1 MSLPRKIKNFN
12 LFNDGQNYVG
22 QVAEIVLPKLTTK
35 MEEYR
40 GGGMD
45 GPIDVDLGMEKMTME
60 WTAGGIIKQVLTQY
74 GTLTHNG
81 VLLRFAGALQS
92 DDTADVK
99 ALEIV
104 VRGRHSEIDMG
115 TVKPGDDTAVKIT
128 SSLSYYKVTL
138 DGDEVIEIDLINM
151 VKRIG
156 GADLMDPF
164 RLALGL

>member
-12 LFNDGQNYVG
+12 LFNEGQNYIG
-22 QVAEIVLPKLTTK
+22 QVSEVVLPKLTTK

-45 GPIDVDLGMEKMTME
+45 APIDIDLGMEKLSME
-60 WTAGGIIKQVLTQY
+60 WSVGGIIKQVLTQY
-74 GTLTHNG
+74 GSLTHNG
-81 VLLRFAGALQS
+81 VGLRFAGALQS
-92 DDTADVK
+92 DDLEEVK

-115 TVKPGDDTAVKIT
+115 TAKPGDDTTKKIT

-138 DGDEVIEIDLINM
+138 DGEEIIEIDIPNM

-156 GADLMDPF
+156 GKDLMDPF

>member
-22 QVAEIVLPKLTTK
+22 QVAEVVLPKLTAK
-35 MEEYR
+35 MEEWR

-45 GPIDVDLGMEKMTME
+45 GPVDVDLGMEKLTME
-60 WTAGGIIKQVLTQY
+60 WTAGGIIKQVLAQY

-92 DDTADVK
+92 DDLEEVK

-115 TVKPGDDTAVKIT
+115 TAKAGDDTAMKVT

-138 DGDEVIEIDLINM
+138 DGEDLIEIDLINF
-151 VKRIG
+151 VKRVG
-156 GADLMDPF
+156 GKDLMDPF